1 MSVFHQADFI
11 CLDEDIYLVF
21 VFEKAHI
28 VKLIYIAVVYTQVVL
43 SQWQCTDA
51 YELRHVTSIISK

>member
-21 VFEKAHI
+21 VFEKGHI

-43 SQWQCTDA
+43 SQCTDA